1 MHFGRKWRHA
11 TWLAL
16 LCLLAQRAVAINVL
30 IDYTYDTTNFF
41 GAGNPSGATAGAQ
54 AKAALEAAASF
65 YSTILTDS
73 FSPIQTPATFH
84 SSQSNGQNTWQ
95 WTENFVHPATGV
107 SVVVTNDS
115 IAADQYKIYAGA
127 RGLGGNTAGIGGPG
141 GFNWSSTPT
150 GTFSQAE
157 INQISSITAT
167 FQNQVE
173 KRGQGSGFARWGG
186 AITFDRDGSTS
197 WYYNHLG
204 SPSGSL
210 TDFYSVAIHE
220 LGHALGL
227 GASTQWSALVTGS
240 YFYGVNAENQY
251 NGNAIPL
258 APDLGHWAE
267 GTMSVIYGS
276 SIPQEAAMDP
286 TVLNGTRKRLT
297 ALDAGA
303 LQDIGW
309 SLGPPPTPPG
319 VNGDY
324 NNNGVVD
331 AADYVV
337 WRKRLNQ
344 NVTLPNDTTPGS
356 VTAADYT
363 VWRSNF
369 GKTAAGSGA
378 GDLVANSI
386 PEPSTTTLVVL
397 LILCAGG
404 QRRCRAAICTKCQ
417 K

>member
-1 MHFGRKWRHA
+1 MHFEREWRQA
-11 TWLAL
+11 IGLAL
-16 LCLLAQRAVAINVL
+16 LCLLAQRAAAINVL

-41 GAGNPSGATAGAQ
+41 GAGNPSGATAGTQ

-73 FSPIQTPATFH
+73 FSPIQTPPTFH
-84 SSQSNGQNTWQ
+84 SSQFNGQNVWQ
-95 WTENFVHPATGV
+95 WTASFSHPSTG
-107 SVVVTNDS
+107 STVVRTNDS

-127 RGLGGNTAGIGGPG
+127 RSLSGSTAGIGGPG
-141 GFNWSSTPT
+141 GFGWSSIPT
-150 GTFSQAE
+150 GMFSPAE
-157 INQISSITAT
+157 NNQISSITAT

-220 LGHALGL
+220 LGHALGF
-227 GASTQWSALVTGS
+227 GASTQWSALVTGTN
-240 YFYGVNAENQY
+240 FYGVNAENQY

-258 APDLGHWAE
+258 APGLSHWAE

-276 SIPQEAAMDP
+276 SVPQEAAMDP
-286 TVLNGTRKRLT
+286 TILNGTRKVLT

-309 SLGPPPTPPG
+309 SLGPAPG

-324 NNNGVVD
+324 NGNGVVD
-331 AADYVV
+331 AADYVI

-363 VWRSNF
+363 VWRANY
-369 GKTAAGSGA
+369 GKTIAGSGS
-378 GDLVANSI
+378 GDSLASTNI
-386 PEPSTTTLVVL
+386 PEPTTVTLAVL
-397 LILCAGG
+397 LTLWACFQRRRYAAIG
-404 QRRCRAAICTKCQ
+404 QR
-417 K
+417 